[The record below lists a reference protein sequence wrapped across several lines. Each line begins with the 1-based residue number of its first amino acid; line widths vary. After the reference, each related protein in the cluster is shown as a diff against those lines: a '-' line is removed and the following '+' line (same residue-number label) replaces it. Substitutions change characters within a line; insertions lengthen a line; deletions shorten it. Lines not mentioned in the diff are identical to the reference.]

1 MAFFDNSKKK
11 KKVDEVMASMHAP
24 EIPANLPDW
33 FVKGAVDMPSLSI
46 FTNSEVNVFRY
57 GLFNCE
63 MLYNE
68 FIPQEP
74 VLFINNSLIIEEYR
88 KISGIPLVL
97 NTSFNAHG
105 EPINNY
111 PSQVIKHLFN
121 GCVDYLITEDY
132 IISNNSDK
140 I

>member
-1 MAFFDNSKKK
+1 MPFAPSVLEEYSEEVFGCKKSKYTAEFMTLCYDTEEKWT
-11 KKVDEVMASMHAP
+11 DI
-24 EIPANLPDW
+24 IPA
-33 FVKGAVDMPSLSI
+33 VVHSI
-46 FTNSEVNVFRY
+46 DKTAR
-57 GLFNCE
+57 
-63 MLYNE
+63 
-68 FIPQEP
+68 PQIVSKE
-74 VLFINNSLIIEEYR
+74 NNSSFYSIIEEYR